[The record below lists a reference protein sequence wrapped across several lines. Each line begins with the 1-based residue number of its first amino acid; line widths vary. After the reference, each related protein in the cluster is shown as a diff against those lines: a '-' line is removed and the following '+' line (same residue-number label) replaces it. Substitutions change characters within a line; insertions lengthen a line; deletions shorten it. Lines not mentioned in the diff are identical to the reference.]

1 MVAGVHLVD
10 LDAARAFMAAHAR
23 VLDRHRLLSI
33 LGEADGASA
42 LAAVDA
48 YRNPGGG
55 YGWGLEPD
63 LRSVTSQPV
72 GAMHAM
78 EVFAEAAPL
87 TTVRAVELCDWLHGQ
102 TLADGGL
109 PFALPVGDPLGS
121 SPIWTSADPASSSL
135 QMTSQVAA
143 HAHRLAPHQPDI
155 DQHPW
160 LEAATRYCLD
170 AIRRMDDA
178 PHAYA
183 LMFSLRFL
191 DAAAPRVPE
200 ADAALDQL
208 ARHVPADGAVLVEGG
223 AAGEK
228 LHPLDLSPRPGSP
241 SRRLFDEQVI
251 EADLARLARLQ
262 QADGGWTVEFETSS
276 PAAELEWR
284 GYATVAA
291 VAILTAHGAIVTL

>member
-1 MVAGVHLVD
+1 VARVDLVD
-10 LDAARAFMAAHAR
+10 LDAARTFMAAHAR
-23 VLDRHRLLSI
+23 VLDRHRLLTV
-33 LGEADGASA
+33 LGEVDGASA

-48 YRNPGGG
+48 YRNPDGG

-87 TTVRAVELCDWLHGQ
+87 TTIRAVELCDWLHGH
-102 TLADGGL
+102 TLTDGGL
-109 PFALPVGDPLGS
+109 PFALPVDDPGGS
-121 SPIWTSADPASSSL
+121 SPIWTSGDPTSSSL

-143 HAHRLAPHQPDI
+143 HAHRLAPHQTEVDE
-155 DQHPW
+155 HPW

-170 AIRRMDDA
+170 AIRGMDDA

-208 ARHVPADGAVLVEGG
+208 GRHVPADGAVPVQGG

-228 LHPLDLSPRPGSP
+228 LRPLDLSPQTGSP
-241 SRRLFDEQVI
+241 SRRLFEKQAI

-276 PAAELEWR
+276 PAAGLEWR

-291 VAILTAHGAIVTL
+291 VAILLAHRA